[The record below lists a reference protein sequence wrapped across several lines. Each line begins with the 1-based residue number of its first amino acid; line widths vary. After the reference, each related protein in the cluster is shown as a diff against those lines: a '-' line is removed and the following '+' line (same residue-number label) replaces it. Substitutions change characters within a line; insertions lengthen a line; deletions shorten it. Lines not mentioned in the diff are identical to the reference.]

1 MNSMKHE
8 IFNGGT
14 RRAFEGNPA
23 AAERA
28 GRWVAATLLD
38 NDNSMAWCKA
48 NGVTVERVAGE
59 MTGPTGGYLV
69 PVETEAEIIDFRN
82 LAGVFRQE
90 ARIRTMASD
99 ALNAPRRSGGVT
111 AYFPGENGQ
120 IAESSATWDNIAHT
134 AKKLAA
140 LTRLSTELVE
150 DSAADIGAW
159 FAEEMGVAF
168 ADTEDSCGWNG
179 DGSGTYGG
187 VTGLATKLV
196 TNFGT
201 ASQLAGAV
209 TAPGVGHDTFA
220 EIDAIDIA
228 ALMAALP
235 ERYWSTAKF
244 HVSAY
249 GAANAFCRLGA
260 TAGGSIMTISG
271 PRPMLSYLGFPIVL
285 NPKLPGAGDQSG
297 KMMIGF
303 GDLKQAV
310 SLGDRRGVRVE
321 ASHGRYLENDQ
332 IGIRGTERFDLVS
345 HGIGDTTTAGPL
357 VGLIGN

>member
-1 MNSMKHE
+1 MRHE
-8 IFNGGT
+8 LFRAGA
-14 RRAFEGNPA
+14 RRAFEGDLG

-28 GRWVAATLLD
+28 GRWVAATML
-38 NDNSMAWCKA
+38 NDEKSLAWCRDRSIII
-48 NGVTVERVAGE
+48 ERAQGE
-59 MTGPTGGYLV
+59 LTGPTGGFVV
-69 PVETEAEIIDFRN
+69 PVETEAAIIDFRN

-90 ARIRTMASD
+90 ARIRPMGSD

-111 AYFPGENGQ
+111 AYFVGENGQ
-120 IAESSATWDNIAHT
+120 ITESSVTWDNIAHE

-140 LTRLSTELVE
+140 LSRLSTELVE

-187 VTGLATKLV
+187 ITGLATKLV

-201 ASQLAGAV
+201 ANQLAGAV
-209 TAPGVGHDTFA
+209 TAPGTGHDTFA
-220 EIDAIDIA
+220 EIDATDIA
-228 ALMAALP
+228 ALMGALP
-235 ERYWSTAKF
+235 ERFWSTAKF

-249 GAANAFCRLGA
+249 GAANAFVRLGA

-285 NPKLPGAGDQSG
+285 NPKLPGAGDQSA
-297 KMMIGF
+297 KLMIGF
-303 GDLKQAV
+303 GDLRQAV
-310 SLGDRRGVRVE
+310 SLGDRRGLTVQ
-321 ASHGRYLENDQ
+321 ASKSRYLEYDQ
-332 IGIRGTERFDLVS
+332 VGIRGTERFDLVS